1 MELRRE
7 FLFTIGALV
16 LVNLVLAFGSIGLFV
31 RMGPA
36 IAHILEENVHSIVVA
51 EEMLAELADAAG
63 APLDEGARERMR
75 KGLREAQGKVT
86 RSDERE
92 ALVALEGTFS
102 ALLEG
107 EPAAR
112 KRAIAHLR
120 QLVHANRVAMG
131 EADAEARRLGS
142 AGAWTAVFVGFLSFA
157 WSVFVVVR
165 LQRRFLRPLAELH
178 EVLEGARQG
187 ERFRRCRFAD
197 APKEV
202 VQVIESTNR
211 LLDER
216 LERGTPA
223 EPRPASTSA

>member
-16 LVNLVLAFGSIGLFV
+16 FVNLLLAFGSIGLFL

-36 IAHILEENVHSIVVA
+36 IAHILEENVVSIVAA
-51 EEMLAELADAAG
+51 EEMLAELAEANGGSLDA
-63 APLDEGARERMR
+63 DRKARLEA
-75 KGLREAQGKVT
+75 GLRTALGNIT
-86 RSDERE
+86 RSDERAELESLQLLFPAVVEGVPE
-92 ALVALEGTFS
+92 A
-102 ALLEG
+102 
-107 EPAAR
+107 R
-112 KRAIAHLR
+112 RRAIGHLR
-120 QLVHANRVAMG
+120 QLVRVNREAMR
-131 EADAEARRLGS
+131 EADVEARRLGS
-142 AGAWTAVFVGFLSFA
+142 ASAWTAVFVGLLSFV

-165 LQRRFLRPLAELH
+165 LQRRFLRPLSELH
-178 EVLEGARQG
+178 EVLEGARHG

-216 LERGTPA
+216 LERGAPP
-223 EPRPASTSA
+223 EPRATGTAT